1 MYIKYNILC
10 HLFASSYKKGYN
22 MDMKIEDVIKENEYQ
37 RIKSMLNKADDYF
50 TKEEFINLMQFLM
63 QRQEKVVKNEEKI

>member
-22 MDMKIEDVIKENEYQ
+22 MDMKIEKLIKE
-37 RIKSMLNKADDYF
+37 RIKDNKNLF
-50 TKEEFINLMQFLM
+50 TQ
-63 QRQEKVVKNEEKI
+63 QEYDNISENIDTYIKVYLLAILDNKM